1 MTVHVVVAGGCVT
14 SDGTCSSSWW
24 TRVTV
29 HVVVAGGCVTSDG
42 TCSSSWWLCHE

>member
-1 MTVHVVVAGGCVT
+1 MTVHVVVAGGCEV
-14 SDGTCSSSWW
+14 S
-24 TRVTV
+24 RVTV